1 MTEATQAWRM
11 FCVCGVLYYSSE
23 LLVTKGVAWLN
34 GYRRYKKTDM
44 DDSTRQATRL
54 WTLAQPKVSAFV
66 TSVVRDFKDRDDVLQ
81 DIAVAVVESIDSYDS
96 QRPFDAWAMGVARNQ
111 MKLYFRRRQ
120 RDRLVFDEAT
130 IQCVEATFSRVTDVE
145 ARKLELLNNCLGR
158 LEGRAQELCTLR
170 YKENLKPAAISETLG
185 MAGTAVRKSLQ
196 RIREQLRDCI
206 DRDSAAE
213 GV

>member
-1 MTEATQAWRM
+1 
-11 FCVCGVLYYSSE
+11 
-23 LLVTKGVAWLN
+23 
-34 GYRRYKKTDM
+34 M

-96 QRPFDAWAMGVARNQ
+96 QRPFDVWAMGVARNQ

-120 RDRLVFDEAT
+120 RDRLLFDETT
-130 IQCVEATFSRVTDVE
+130 IQRVEAAFSRVTDVE
-145 ARKLELLNNCLGR
+145 SRKLDLLNNCLEQ

-170 YKENLKPAAISETLG
+170 YEENLKPAAISETLG

-196 RIREQLRDCI
+196 RIREQLRECI